1 MAGLSA
7 VIFLPDDT
15 GKTGYTRPM
24 LLGNL
29 MGAPL
34 LAWLVDSLSAG
45 GVERF
50 FLVCRPPWEAA
61 ARACFPADT
70 QLVVAEES
78 QASEQIQV
86 FLSAAGDEQSDVI
99 VVTGP
104 CVLLPYDAEILA
116 LDGAPEPSNL
126 LCVKKTAFQAAVEAK
141 ADLLEVLKDQSAPYT
156 DRDGAFSITS
166 LAQLTDFQPPS
177 GRSRCGDLGFRHHLC
192 RSHGPSVAP
201 GRADARHHPPGQD
214 RRRTRLRHR
223 PQHLR

>member
-104 CVLLPYDAEILA
+104 CVLLPYDAEILQI
-116 LDGAPEPSNL
+116 LDLEQKTKNLVVQVTDPRLLQATGGIVQGMSGCPLLQDGKLAGAVTHVFTEDPTTGYGI
-126 LCVKKTAFQAAVEAK
+126 C
-141 ADLLEVLKDQSAPYT
+141 
-156 DRDGAFSITS
+156 
-166 LAQLTDFQPPS
+166 AQTMWEESQI
-177 GRSRCGDLGFRHHLC
+177 C
-192 RSHGPSVAP
+192 SVSK
-201 GRADARHHPPGQD
+201 
-214 RRRTRLRHR
+214 
-223 PQHLR
+223 